1 MALPNAYVPG
11 TPVFDD
17 PGRPGTGVG
26 LPGSTGP
33 IQAGV
38 VPRPNL
44 GPSAGSPNYVS
55 PPNIG
60 TAGSTA
66 GGSFTQGAAMPN
78 VNTVQAQA
86 TAAPSWYT
94 DYLQSIAGAGAQAAG
109 NAQFVTPTPLQQQ
122 SYNMAQGNVGNYK
135 PTLDM
140 ATDYLSQVGNYN
152 VVEAGRPALNM
163 ALSQNAVNAA
173 SPYLQQGA
181 NAQVLGAAQPLISA
195 AANPT
200 YNTVDRYMS
209 PYINDVVSQI
219 GNLAQQNIMQ
229 NVAPQTN
236 AGIVGSGQFG
246 SQRGAQAL
254 GQTLA
259 NYGQQTTAAQT
270 NALNTGYQNAMQQAQ
285 AQAALQGQL
294 GQITGSLAQNEAQN
308 QLTAGQQ
315 FGNLTNTMQANQA
328 NIGQIAGNQ
337 ASQQMQNLI
346 NAAQVGGGL
355 ASTTQALGL
364 GDVNALNTLGTQQQ
378 QIAQAQQLFPLQMT
392 QAYSGLLAGAQI
404 PTSSTSMYTGP
415 MPGAYQNSQLGTGLG
430 TLSSLAGLFSSPS
443 GGTSAAQGIM
453 NLFGSGNQPAI
464 NVGNSATDIAVSA
477 ANNSTDPI
485 GTLIGN
491 LGGY

>member
-1 MALPNAYVPG
+1 MALP
-11 TPVFDD
+11 T
-17 PGRPGTGVG
+17 
-26 LPGSTGP
+26 
-33 IQAGV
+33 
-38 VPRPNL
+38 
-44 GPSAGSPNYVS
+44 NYVA
-55 PPNIG
+55 PPDIG

-66 GGSFTQGAAMPN
+66 GGSLTQGSAMPN
-78 VNTVQAQA
+78 VNTVQSQA

-94 DYLQSIAGAGAQAAG
+94 DYLQNIANVGAQAAG
-109 NAQFVTPTPLQQQ
+109 NAKFVAPTPMQQQ
-122 SYNMAQGNVGNYK
+122 SYSMAQGNVGNYK
-135 PTLDM
+135 PVLDM
-140 ATDYLSQVGNYN
+140 ATDYLGQVGNYN
-152 VVEAGRPALNM
+152 VVEAGKPALNM

-181 NAQVLGAAQPLISA
+181 NRQVLGAAQPLLSA

-209 PYINDVVSQI
+209 PYINDVVGQI

-294 GQITGSLAQNEAQN
+294 GQITGNLAQNEAQN
-308 QLTAGQQ
+308 QLAAGQQ
-315 FGNLTNTMQANQA
+315 FGNLTNTMQANQT
-328 NIGQIAGNQ
+328 NIGQVAGNQ

-346 NAAQVGGGL
+346 NAALAGGQL
-355 ASTTQALGL
+355 ATTTQNLGL

-378 QIAQAQQLFPLQMT
+378 QIGQAQQLFPLQMT
-392 QAYSGLLAGAQI
+392 QAYSGLLSGAQI
-404 PTSSTSMYTGP
+404 PTSSSSMYTGP
-415 MPGAYQNSQLGTGLG
+415 IPGAYQNSPLTNTLG
-430 TLSSLAGLFSSPS
+430 TLSSIGSLFSNPS
-443 GGTSAAQGIM
+443 GGTSPAQGLT
-453 NLFGSGNQPAI
+453 NWWN
-464 NVGNSATDIAVSA
+464 
-477 ANNSTDPI
+477 
-485 GTLIGN
+485 N
-491 LGGY
+491 LGGSSNSYLANPNYAQTITSNGTNALSPYDAAAGVNFTGLGNYG

>member
-1 MALPNAYVPG
+1 MALP
-11 TPVFDD
+11 T
-17 PGRPGTGVG
+17 
-26 LPGSTGP
+26 
-33 IQAGV
+33 
-38 VPRPNL
+38 
-44 GPSAGSPNYVS
+44 NYVA
-55 PPNIG
+55 PPDIG

-66 GGSFTQGAAMPN
+66 GGSLTQGVAMPN
-78 VNTVQAQA
+78 VNTVQSQA

-109 NAQFVTPTPLQQQ
+109 TAKFAPVTPMQQK
-122 SYNMAQGNVGNYK
+122 SYDVADYNVGNYK

-140 ATDYLSQVGNYN
+140 GLGYLGQVGNYN
-152 VVEAGRPALNM
+152 VVESGRPALNM
-163 ALSQNAVNAA
+163 ALSQNAVAAA

-181 NAQVLGAAQPLISA
+181 NTDVLGAAQPYLSA

-200 YNTVDRYMS
+200 YNTVNSYMS
-209 PYINDVVSQI
+209 PYVNDVVGQI

-285 AQAALQGQL
+285 AQATLQGQL
-294 GQITGSLAQNEAQN
+294 GQTAGNLTQNQAQN

-337 ASQQMQNLI
+337 ASQQMQNLT
-346 NAAQVGGGL
+346 NAALAGGQL
-355 ASTTQALGL
+355 ASTIQNLGL

-378 QIAQAQQLFPLQMT
+378 QIGQAQQLFPLQMT
-392 QAYSGLLAGAQI
+392 QAYSGLLSGAQI
-404 PTSSTSMYTGP
+404 PTSSSSMYTGP
-415 MPGAYQNSQLGTGLG
+415 IPGAYQNAPLATGLG
-430 TLSSLAGLFSSPS
+430 TLSSLGSLFSNPN

-453 NLFGSGNQPAI
+453 NTLGNLFKP
-464 NVGNSATDIAVSA
+464 SA
-477 ANNSTDPI
+477 ATQAGLNASAIYGAGNVYGPGGGGVIPNDGSLL
-485 GTLIGN
+485 GTMDE
-491 LGGY
+491 